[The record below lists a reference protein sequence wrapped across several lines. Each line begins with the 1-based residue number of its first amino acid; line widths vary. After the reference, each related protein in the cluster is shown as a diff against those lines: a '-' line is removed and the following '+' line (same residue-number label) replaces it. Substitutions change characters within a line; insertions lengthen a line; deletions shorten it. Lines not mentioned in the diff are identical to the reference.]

1 MTAEPIRH
9 THNKLPSLPFES
21 DCNHSDLAVSAA
33 IPPARNIH
41 RSMGDGLQ
49 KLRISDAMIM
59 VVARAVI
66 GALRPIRRLKAGR
79 QR

>member
-1 MTAEPIRH
+1 
-9 THNKLPSLPFES
+9 
-21 DCNHSDLAVSAA
+21 
-33 IPPARNIH
+33 
-41 RSMGDGLQ
+41 MGDGLQ